1 MGKPYSADLRERFA
15 RALGRGMKARAA
27 ARLLEVSESTGVK
40 WAARWRSTGGIVAQP
55 MGGDNSSRIRDANAD
70 WVLAVVA
77 AEPDLTLAEIR
88 DRLAGQRDL
97 VVSVAA
103 VWRFLEGRDLRFK
116 KTLHAAEQGRPDV
129 AAQRARWR
137 EMQATLSPERLVF
150 IDETWATTNMARRH
164 GRAPKGKRLVCA
176 VPHGHWKTS
185 TFVAALRCDAITAPC
200 VIDGAMDGE
209 TFLAY
214 VGQFLL
220 PALRRGDIVTMD
232 NLPSH
237 KVAGVRELIEG
248 AGAILIYLPPYSPDL
263 NPIELVFSKLKSLL
277 RKAAKRTVDDLWNQ
291 LGQSLRHFS
300 PQECRNF
307 FRHAGYA

>member
-116 KTLHAAEQGRPDV
+116 KNTARR
-129 AAQRARWR
+129 RAR
-137 EMQATLSPERLVF
+137 
-150 IDETWATTNMARRH
+150 
-164 GRAPKGKRLVCA
+164 
-176 VPHGHWKTS
+176 
-185 TFVAALRCDAITAPC
+185 TA
-200 VIDGAMDGE
+200 
-209 TFLAY
+209 
-214 VGQFLL
+214 
-220 PALRRGDIVTMD
+220 
-232 NLPSH
+232 
-237 KVAGVRELIEG
+237 
-248 AGAILIYLPPYSPDL
+248 
-263 NPIELVFSKLKSLL
+263 
-277 RKAAKRTVDDLWNQ
+277 
-291 LGQSLRHFS
+291 
-300 PQECRNF
+300 
-307 FRHAGYA
+307 